1 MILKIYS
8 NDNRSLDLGQK
19 TQGGIGS
26 RKGRGPTKVGRTAG
40 GLLSKSKTILR
51 KTQKKE
57 PLVNYQKLFI
67 KTAATYSP
75 TCAVPSA

>member
-26 RKGRGPTKVGRTAG
+26 RIHQIVVETEGLSVSSGIAQRTERTLKNG
-40 GLLSKSKTILR
+40 G
-51 KTQKKE
+51 
-57 PLVNYQKLFI
+57 V
-67 KTAATYSP
+67 
-75 TCAVPSA
+75 